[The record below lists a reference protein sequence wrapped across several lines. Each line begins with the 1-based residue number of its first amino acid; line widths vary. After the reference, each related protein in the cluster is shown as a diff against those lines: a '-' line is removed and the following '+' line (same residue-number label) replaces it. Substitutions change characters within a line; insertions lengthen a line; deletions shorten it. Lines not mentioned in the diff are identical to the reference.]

1 MAGDPIDSRADYI
14 NQYYHVYTSKKGPP
28 FQINSTPAKCLT
40 LGVSF
45 EFKLIQYA
53 GYAQE
58 VALYYLCS
66 SNASASGSCW
76 EEEPH
81 LEEHLMHVSM
91 GACVHIIKWITPFH
105 GPANLL
111 GPYWQKF

>member
-1 MAGDPIDSRADYI
+1 M
-14 NQYYHVYTSKKGPP
+14 
-28 FQINSTPAKCLT
+28 T

-58 VALYYLCS
+58 VALYYPRP
-66 SNASASGSCW
+66 SNASASESGW

-91 GACVHIIKWITPFH
+91 GACVHIIKLVTPFH

-111 GPYWQKF
+111 GSH